1 MAFGQEIY
9 NLFPNEFYLLVHV
22 VALLLGLYLA
32 SKVMKTHEKLSWF
45 LVLYAISEAVHVLT
59 HLGYTTLPFSHLVQ
73 EVLLLVGVL
82 MLLMGMKK

>member
-9 NLFPNEFYLLVHV
+9 NLFPNEFYLVVHIL
-22 VALLLGLYLA
+22 ALLLGLYLA

-45 LVLYAISEAVHVLT
+45 FVLYAISEGVHVLS
-59 HLGYTTLPFSHLVQ
+59 HLGITTLTFSHLVQ

-82 MLLMGMKK
+82 LVLMGLKK